1 MPSTREWKCEL
12 PRSSL
17 GTSARQMSTSSTVG
31 QRGRSLANLN
41 CYPSIVT
48 CVWAAWRSLGVG
60 GKARQR
66 GSPGECA
73 AASLQSGLQHQEGRR
88 RTGDYSDVMGDAPKV
103 AAPCHF
109 AGIGGQKTAL
119 CAVSDS
125 QQAPGRAQPAADLLE
140 MNTGLNRTRGR
151 KAASFGAG
159 VLTPAKNI

>member
-1 MPSTREWKCEL
+1 
-12 PRSSL
+12 
-17 GTSARQMSTSSTVG
+17 
-31 QRGRSLANLN
+31 
-41 CYPSIVT
+41 
-48 CVWAAWRSLGVG
+48 
-60 GKARQR
+60 
-66 GSPGECA
+66 
-73 AASLQSGLQHQEGRR
+73 
-88 RTGDYSDVMGDAPKV
+88 MGDAPKV

-159 VLTPAKNI
+159 AGGFDAGKTIHIHYYMYI